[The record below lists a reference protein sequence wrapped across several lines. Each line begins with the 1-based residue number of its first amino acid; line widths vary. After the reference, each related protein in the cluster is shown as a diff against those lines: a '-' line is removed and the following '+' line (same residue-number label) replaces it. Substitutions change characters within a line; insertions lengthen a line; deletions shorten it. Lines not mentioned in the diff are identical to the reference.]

1 MKKSVVYGGLLFS
14 VIALSTSAIFVKLAA
29 APSAITAFYRLFFAL
44 LAIKYSF
51 LKALFIYLCI
61 AIGVWI
67 GRILDRKTN
76 VREKI
81 EGFFRND

>member
-1 MKKSVVYGGLLFS
+1 MGIEQNLLEFWRKHKWVVILGL
-14 VIALSTSAIFVKLAA
+14 AG
-29 APSAITAFYRLFFAL
+29 LFFAL